1 MVVAPC
7 GENGDSVSL
16 CVRLP
21 VLNKS
26 NKLDVNVYRLSGS
39 CPPSLGTWGWASGLE
54 GDLRYSPSLPE
65 LPLFCSASPQR
76 QRS

>member
-16 CVRLP
+16 RVRLP

-26 NKLDVNVYRLSGS
+26 NKLDVNTHRLSGS
-39 CPPSLGTWGWASGLE
+39 CPPSLSTCGWAYGME
-54 GDLRYSPSLPE
+54 GHLRSSPSLPQ
-65 LPLFCSASPQR
+65 LPSLRSTSPQW
-76 QRS
+76 QLS

>member
-7 GENGDSVSL
+7 GENGDFVSL

-39 CPPSLGTWGWASGLE
+39 CPPSLGTWGRASGVE
-54 GDLRYSPSLPE
+54 GDLHSSPFLPE
-65 LPLFCSASPQR
+65 LPFFRSTSPQR
-76 QRS
+76 QAS